1 MSRSNPPLTNPANR
15 IFQWSGSK
23 GRLEWYNKERD
34 ERVPVDMPF
43 HFMVID
49 QLATIS
55 GYNPQLGRIWAN
67 EVRAISKEEFYVRTK
82 SGPFEAGLYANLA
95 QTPRRGG
102 KYAKVIYIAYQENN
116 EWVMGKIVATGASLG
131 AWIDFGKSNKQEEG
145 KITLT
150 LGEAQDG
157 VSGQYFVPKFTWG
170 KCSVDEN
177 NAAIVLDTQLQ
188 KFLEVYLKVSR
199 DEDGYEI
206 APDNTDEALA
216 TPEQQADFDRRREQ
230 GIAAKRGDSV
240 EIEDIDDTPPANPD
254 VVIEDIGDEPI
265 NLDDIPF

>member
-1 MSRSNPPLTNPANR
+1 MSRSNPTLTNPATR

-23 GRLEWYNKERD
+23 GQLTWYDKERE
-34 ERVPVDMPF
+34 ERVSVPLPF
-43 HFMVID
+43 EFMVID

-55 GYNPQLGRIWAN
+55 GYNPQLGRMWSN
-67 EVRAISKEEFYVRTK
+67 EVKAISKDQFYVRTK
-82 SGPFEAGLYANLA
+82 QGPFEAGLYTNLA

-102 KYAKVIYIAYQENN
+102 KYAKVIYIAYQDQG
-116 EWVMGKIVATGASLG
+116 EWVMGKIVATGAALG

-145 KITLT
+145 KLILT

-170 KCSVDEN
+170 KCTLEEN

-188 KFLEVYLKVSR
+188 KFLSVYLKVSH
-199 DEDGYEI
+199 DEDGYEVT
-206 APDNTDEALA
+206 PDSTDDTLA
-216 TPEQQADFDRRREQ
+216 TPQQQEDYDTR
-230 GIAAKRGDSV
+230 KRSVVRPPDSV
-240 EIEDIDDTPPANPD
+240 EIEDLDDTPPANPD
-254 VVIEDIGDEPI
+254 TVIEDIGDEPI